1 MSLEQRLTD
10 DMKAAMKA
18 GEKDTL
24 GVIRRVLAAIKNAR
38 IEKKAD
44 LDEQDEIKV
53 VRSIAKQHKESI
65 EQFRAAGREDLATKE
80 EAELEILSVYLP
92 PEMDEAQLDA
102 IVDEVIAVND
112 KVSDAP
118 ELVNSD
124 PYGDGWLIKVRLS
137 DPGELDALMDAAG
150 YTGYVQGLSA

>member
-18 GEKDTL
+18 GEKEAL
-24 GVIRRVLAAIKNAR
+24 GVIRRVLAALKNAR

-44 LDEQDEIKV
+44 LDEQDEIRV

-92 PEMDEAQLDA
+92 PEMDEAQLDG
-102 IVDEVIAVND
+102 IIDEVIAETGASSMKDMGTV
-112 KVSDAP
+112 
-118 ELVNSD
+118 
-124 PYGDGWLIKVRLS
+124 IKAVMAR
-137 DPGELDALMDAAG
+137 AAG
-150 YTGYVQGLSA
+150 QAEGGVVSAKVKERLAG

>member
-38 IEKKAD
+38 IEKQAD

-80 EAELEILSVYLP
+80 EAELVILSVYLP

-102 IVDEVIAVND
+102 IIDEVIAETGASSMKDMGMVIKAVMARTAGQAEGGVVSA
-112 KVSDAP
+112 KVK
-118 ELVNSD
+118 E
-124 PYGDGWLIKVRLS
+124 RL
-137 DPGELDALMDAAG
+137 GA
-150 YTGYVQGLSA
+150 

>member
-24 GVIRRVLAAIKNAR
+24 GVVRRVLAALKNAR
-38 IEKKAD
+38 IDKKAD
-44 LDEQDEIKV
+44 LDEQDEIRV

-65 EQFRAAGREDLATKE
+65 EQFRAAGREDLVTKE
-80 EAELEILSVYLP
+80 EAELAILSVYLP

-102 IVDEVIAVND
+102 IIDEAIAETGASSMKDMGTVIKAVMVRTAGQAEGGVVSA
-112 KVSDAP
+112 KVK
-118 ELVNSD
+118 E
-124 PYGDGWLIKVRLS
+124 RL
-137 DPGELDALMDAAG
+137 GA
-150 YTGYVQGLSA
+150 

>member
-1 MSLEQRLTD
+1 MSLEQRLTE
-10 DMKAAMKA
+10 DMKTAMKA

-24 GVIRRVLAAIKNAR
+24 GVVRRVLAALKNAR

-65 EQFRAAGREDLATKE
+65 EQFRAAGREDLAPKE
-80 EAELEILSVYLP
+80 ESELAILTAYLP

-102 IVDEVIAVND
+102 IIDEAMAETGASSMKDMGTVIKAVMARTGSQAEGGVVSA
-112 KVSDAP
+112 KVK
-118 ELVNSD
+118 E
-124 PYGDGWLIKVRLS
+124 RL
-137 DPGELDALMDAAG
+137 GA
-150 YTGYVQGLSA
+150 

>member
-24 GVIRRVLAAIKNAR
+24 GVVRRVLAALKNAK
-38 IEKKAD
+38 IEKKTD
-44 LDEQDEIKV
+44 LDEQDEIRV

-80 EAELEILSVYLP
+80 EAELVILSVYLP

-102 IVDEVIAVND
+102 IIDEVIAETGASSMKDMGGVIKGVMARTAGQAEGGVVSA
-112 KVSDAP
+112 KVK
-118 ELVNSD
+118 E
-124 PYGDGWLIKVRLS
+124 RL
-137 DPGELDALMDAAG
+137 GG
-150 YTGYVQGLSA
+150 

>member
-1 MSLEQRLTD
+1 MSLQERLTE

-24 GVIRRVLAAIKNAR
+24 GVIRRAIAAMKNAR
-38 IEKKAD
+38 IDKKAD

-53 VRSIAKQHKESI
+53 VRSMAKQHRESI

-92 PEMDEAQLDA
+92 PEMDEEQLDA
-102 IVDEVIAVND
+102 IIDQVMAETGASSMKDMGTVIKAVMARTAGQAEGGVVSA
-112 KVSDAP
+112 KVK
-118 ELVNSD
+118 E
-124 PYGDGWLIKVRLS
+124 RL
-137 DPGELDALMDAAG
+137 AG
-150 YTGYVQGLSA
+150 

>member
-1 MSLEQRLTD
+1 MSLQERLTE

-24 GVIRRVLAAIKNAR
+24 GVIRRAIAAMKNAR
-38 IEKKAD
+38 IDKKAD

-53 VRSIAKQHKESI
+53 VRSMAKQHRESI

-92 PEMDEAQLDA
+92 PEMDEGQLDA
-102 IVDEVIAVND
+102 IIDEVMAETGASSMKDMGTVIKAVMARTAGQAEGGVVSA
-112 KVSDAP
+112 KVK
-118 ELVNSD
+118 E
-124 PYGDGWLIKVRLS
+124 RL
-137 DPGELDALMDAAG
+137 GA
-150 YTGYVQGLSA
+150 

>member
-24 GVIRRVLAAIKNAR
+24 GVVRRVLAALKNAR

-80 EAELEILSVYLP
+80 EAELVILSVYLP

-102 IVDEVIAVND
+102 IIDEVITETGASSMKDMGGVIKGVMARTAGQAEGGVVSA
-112 KVSDAP
+112 KVK
-118 ELVNSD
+118 E
-124 PYGDGWLIKVRLS
+124 RL
-137 DPGELDALMDAAG
+137 GG
-150 YTGYVQGLSA
+150 

>member
-1 MSLEQRLTD
+1 MSLQERLTE

-24 GVIRRVLAAIKNAR
+24 GVIRRAIAAMKNAR
-38 IEKKAD
+38 IDKKAD

-53 VRSIAKQHKESI
+53 VRSMAKQHRESI

-92 PEMDEAQLDA
+92 PEMDEGQLDT
-102 IVDEVIAVND
+102 IIDEVMAETGASSMKDMGTVIKAVMARTAGQAEGGVVSA
-112 KVSDAP
+112 KVK
-118 ELVNSD
+118 E
-124 PYGDGWLIKVRLS
+124 RL
-137 DPGELDALMDAAG
+137 GG
-150 YTGYVQGLSA
+150 

>member
-18 GEKDTL
+18 GEKETL
-24 GVIRRVLAAIKNAR
+24 GVVRRVLSALKNAR

-80 EAELEILSVYLP
+80 ESELAILTVYLP
-92 PEMDEAQLDA
+92 PEMDRAQLEA
-102 IVDEVIAVND
+102 
-112 KVSDAP
+112 
-118 ELVNSD
+118 LV
-124 PYGDGWLIKVRLS
+124 
-137 DPGELDALMDAAG
+137 DAAIAE
-150 YTGYVQGLSA
+150 TGATSMKDMGGVIKAVMAKAQGQAEGGVVSALVKERLPGG

>member
-1 MSLEQRLTD
+1 MSLEHRLTD

-38 IEKKAD
+38 IEKQAD

-80 EAELEILSVYLP
+80 EAELVILSVYLP

-102 IVDEVIAVND
+102 IIDEAIAETGASSMKDMGGVIKAVMARTAGQAEGGVVSA
-112 KVSDAP
+112 KVK
-118 ELVNSD
+118 E
-124 PYGDGWLIKVRLS
+124 RL
-137 DPGELDALMDAAG
+137 GA
-150 YTGYVQGLSA
+150 

>member
-1 MSLEQRLTD
+1 MSLEQRLTE

-24 GVIRRVLAAIKNAR
+24 GVVRRVLAALKNAR

-80 EAELEILSVYLP
+80 EAELVILSVYLP

-102 IVDEVIAVND
+102 IIDEVIAETGASSMKDMGGVIKGVMARTAGQAEGGVVSA
-112 KVSDAP
+112 KVK
-118 ELVNSD
+118 E
-124 PYGDGWLIKVRLS
+124 RL
-137 DPGELDALMDAAG
+137 GG
-150 YTGYVQGLSA
+150 

>member
-1 MSLEQRLTD
+1 MSLQERLTE

-24 GVIRRVLAAIKNAR
+24 GVIRRAIAAMKNAR
-38 IEKKAD
+38 IDKKAD

-53 VRSIAKQHKESI
+53 VRSMAKQHRESI

-92 PEMDEAQLDA
+92 PEMDEGQLDA
-102 IVDEVIAVND
+102 IIDEVMAETGASSMKDMGTVIKAVMARTAGQAEGGVVSA
-112 KVSDAP
+112 KVK
-118 ELVNSD
+118 E
-124 PYGDGWLIKVRLS
+124 RL
-137 DPGELDALMDAAG
+137 AG
-150 YTGYVQGLSA
+150 

>member
-18 GEKDTL
+18 GEKDVL
-24 GVIRRVLAAIKNAR
+24 GVVRRVLAALKNAR

-80 EAELEILSVYLP
+80 EAELVILTVYLP

-102 IVDEVIAVND
+102 IIDEAIVETGASSMKDMGTVIKAVMARTGGQAEGGVVSA
-112 KVSDAP
+112 KV
-118 ELVNSD
+118 
-124 PYGDGWLIKVRLS
+124 KQRL
-137 DPGELDALMDAAG
+137 GG
-150 YTGYVQGLSA
+150 

>member
-18 GEKDTL
+18 GEKETL
-24 GVIRRVLAAIKNAR
+24 GVVRRVLAALRNAR

-44 LDEQDEIKV
+44 LDEQDEIRV

-80 EAELEILSVYLP
+80 EAELVILSVYLP

-102 IVDEVIAVND
+102 IVDEVMAETGASSMKDMGTVIKAVMARTAGQTEGGVVSA
-112 KVSDAP
+112 KVK
-118 ELVNSD
+118 E
-124 PYGDGWLIKVRLS
+124 RL
-137 DPGELDALMDAAG
+137 GG
-150 YTGYVQGLSA
+150 

>member
-1 MSLEQRLTD
+1 MSLQERLTE

-24 GVIRRVLAAIKNAR
+24 GVIRRAIAAMKNAR
-38 IEKKAD
+38 IDKKSD

-53 VRSIAKQHKESI
+53 VRSMAKQHRESI

-92 PEMDEAQLDA
+92 PEMDEGQLDA
-102 IVDEVIAVND
+102 IIDEVMAETGASSMKDMGTVIKAVMARTAGQAEGGVVSA
-112 KVSDAP
+112 KVK
-118 ELVNSD
+118 E
-124 PYGDGWLIKVRLS
+124 RL
-137 DPGELDALMDAAG
+137 AG
-150 YTGYVQGLSA
+150 

>member
-1 MSLEQRLTD
+1 MSLQERLTE

-24 GVIRRVLAAIKNAR
+24 GVIRRAIAAMKNAR
-38 IEKKAD
+38 IDKKSD

-53 VRSIAKQHKESI
+53 VRSMAKQHRESI

-92 PEMDEAQLDA
+92 PEMDEGQLDA
-102 IVDEVIAVND
+102 IIDEVMAETGASSMKDMGTVIKAVMARTAGQVEGGVVSA
-112 KVSDAP
+112 KVK
-118 ELVNSD
+118 E
-124 PYGDGWLIKVRLS
+124 RL
-137 DPGELDALMDAAG
+137 AG
-150 YTGYVQGLSA
+150 

>member
-24 GVIRRVLAAIKNAR
+24 GVVRRVLAALKNAR
-38 IEKKAD
+38 IDKKAD
-44 LDEQDEIKV
+44 LDEQDEIRV

-80 EAELEILSVYLP
+80 EAELAILSVYLP

-102 IVDEVIAVND
+102 IIDEAIAETGASSMKDMGTVITAVMARTAGQAEGGVVSA
-112 KVSDAP
+112 KVK
-118 ELVNSD
+118 E
-124 PYGDGWLIKVRLS
+124 RL
-137 DPGELDALMDAAG
+137 GA
-150 YTGYVQGLSA
+150 

>member
-1 MSLEQRLTD
+1 MSLQERLTE

-24 GVIRRVLAAIKNAR
+24 GVIRRAIAAMKNAR
-38 IEKKAD
+38 IDKKAD

-53 VRSIAKQHKESI
+53 VRSMAKQHRESI

-92 PEMDEAQLDA
+92 PEMDEGQLDA
-102 IVDEVIAVND
+102 IIDEVMAETGASSMKDMGTVIKAVMARTAGQAEGGVVSS
-112 KVSDAP
+112 KVK
-118 ELVNSD
+118 E
-124 PYGDGWLIKVRLS
+124 RL
-137 DPGELDALMDAAG
+137 GG
-150 YTGYVQGLSA
+150 

>member
-24 GVIRRVLAAIKNAR
+24 GVVRRVLAALKNAK
-38 IEKKAD
+38 IEKKTD
-44 LDEQDEIKV
+44 LDEQDEIRV

-80 EAELEILSVYLP
+80 EAELVILSAYLP

-102 IVDEVIAVND
+102 IIDEAIAETGASSMKDMGTVIKAVMARTAGQAEGGVVSA
-112 KVSDAP
+112 KVK
-118 ELVNSD
+118 E
-124 PYGDGWLIKVRLS
+124 RL
-137 DPGELDALMDAAG
+137 G
-150 YTGYVQGLSA
+150 V

>member
-1 MSLEQRLTD
+1 MSLEQRLTE

-24 GVIRRVLAAIKNAR
+24 GVVRRVLAALKNAR
-38 IEKKAD
+38 IDKKAD

-80 EAELEILSVYLP
+80 EAELVILSVYLP

-102 IVDEVIAVND
+102 IIDEVIAETGASSMKDMGGVIKGVMARTAGQAEGGVVSA
-112 KVSDAP
+112 KVK
-118 ELVNSD
+118 E
-124 PYGDGWLIKVRLS
+124 RL
-137 DPGELDALMDAAG
+137 GA
-150 YTGYVQGLSA
+150 

>member
-18 GEKDTL
+18 GEKETL
-24 GVIRRVLAAIKNAR
+24 GVVRRVLAALKNAR
-38 IEKKAD
+38 IEKKDD

-80 EAELEILSVYLP
+80 EAELAILSVYLP

-102 IVDEVIAVND
+102 IIDELIVETGASTMKDMGGVIKGVMARTAGQAEGGVVSA
-112 KVSDAP
+112 KVK
-118 ELVNSD
+118 E
-124 PYGDGWLIKVRLS
+124 RL
-137 DPGELDALMDAAG
+137 GG
-150 YTGYVQGLSA
+150 

>member
-1 MSLEQRLTD
+1 MSLQERLTE

-18 GEKDTL
+18 GEKETL
-24 GVIRRVLAAIKNAR
+24 GVIRRAIAAMKNAR
-38 IEKKAD
+38 IDKKAD

-92 PEMDEAQLDA
+92 PEMDEGQLDA
-102 IVDEVIAVND
+102 IIDEVMAETGASSMKDLGTVIKAVMARTAGQAEGGVVSA
-112 KVSDAP
+112 KVK
-118 ELVNSD
+118 E
-124 PYGDGWLIKVRLS
+124 RL
-137 DPGELDALMDAAG
+137 AG
-150 YTGYVQGLSA
+150 

>member
-1 MSLEQRLTD
+1 MSLQERLTE

-24 GVIRRVLAAIKNAR
+24 GVVRRAIAALKNAR
-38 IEKKAD
+38 IDKKAD

-53 VRSIAKQHKESI
+53 VRSMAKQHRESI

-92 PEMDEAQLDA
+92 PEMDEGQLDA
-102 IVDEVIAVND
+102 IIDEVMAETGASSMRDMGTVIKAVMARTAGQAEGGVVSA
-112 KVSDAP
+112 KVK
-118 ELVNSD
+118 E
-124 PYGDGWLIKVRLS
+124 RL
-137 DPGELDALMDAAG
+137 GG
-150 YTGYVQGLSA
+150 